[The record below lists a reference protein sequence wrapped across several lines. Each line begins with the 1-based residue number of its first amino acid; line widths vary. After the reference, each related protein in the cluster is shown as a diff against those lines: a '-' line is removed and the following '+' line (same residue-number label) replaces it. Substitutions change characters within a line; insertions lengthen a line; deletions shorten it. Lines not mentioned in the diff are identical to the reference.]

1 MSSVPITF
9 VRLSDNLCYNL
20 NMTKRPTTKTKQT
33 PQPVSVVS
41 NDTVTV
47 LNRSE
52 PGRRDNVVPTP
63 TDGTAPLES
72 LTILDTGEPADG
84 QQAATGEIVTAPQPG
99 DVFTPDQPGPYGLPP
114 GNYKVLDNGAVY
126 SLDRGRIAANPGGGT
141 TAITS
146 QNSGAL
152 ARRSREVYW
161 EAAQKGLA
169 SAHKRTS
176 EDAWA
181 YLTGRQSEL
190 AADTSR
196 GRASTEAFRAVGQ
209 AIGAFSQ
216 QSDGASQ
223 PDARLEL
230 SDRGLERV
238 LQALAGALSTADG

>member
-41 NDTVTV
+41 NDPPTDP
-47 LNRSE
+47 NRSE
-52 PGRRDNVVPTP
+52 PGRCYNVVPAP
-63 TDGTAPLES
+63 TDTQHPAQS
-72 LTILDTGEPADG
+72 STISDAGEPADG
-84 QQAATGEIVTAPQPG
+84 QQAVTGEIVPKPG

-114 GNYKVLDNGAVY
+114 GRYKVLANGAVY
-126 SLDRGRIAANPGGGT
+126 GLDRGRIVATPPGGVKG
-141 TAITS
+141 AITS
-146 QNSGAL
+146 ETAAAMG
-152 ARRSREVYW
+152 RRSREVYW

-169 SAHKRTS
+169 NAHKRTS

-181 YLTGRQSEL
+181 YLTGKQSEL
-190 AADTSR
+190 AADTGR

-216 QSDGASQ
+216 QSDAGGQ

-238 LQALAGALSTADG
+238 LQALAGALHAGEG